1 MYYLITTNTESER
14 AERIIMD
21 KKEKELM
28 NNLKEASIASVETPK
43 ENKEVVTETVEE
55 EITMKTEQMFNVLL
69 FAAAIKVTAVAEV
82 KYLWYLL
89 NEAEESGASKDQL
102 KALKSKLYRIKVEL
116 PEAFEAAKKEADKK
130 REARRLS
137 KQNKWGVSSLC
148 AGINTRERELITRA
162 HEVTHLM
169 GKVKRQE
176 HTAYAIPSVAVMKD
190 RSVQGVQPTAANYMT
205 QYVETHL
212 HTAFL
217 QSAIG
222 TYSAVERVFMGQLYL
237 TINSLEEFKELVG
250 IDLEAGTTDLKYF
263 HETLINGKWV
273 LTIDEGDGRQ
283 KRLSDGLLIEN
294 KDVFFNKDNSKRH
307 TWTYDF
313 CYALSS
319 AGAMKKNG
327 ILLAGVY
334 EGPEPET
341 YAFDWEKMMD
351 LTTCGSWRM
360 NIEYAPDTLTPGQIA
375 QLSMRYAQQ
384 LAPQS
389 VLTDAVPIP
398 TALFV
403 PGKFK
408 MEANGEE
415 VEHMDGLFLKLATY
429 EARMLNEAFP
439 ELYVTDD
446 AVVGQQSQ
454 ERPYNSVKATSV
466 VVDLHLMKAAI
477 GTYSQKFKK
486 GLVLINGDKADLT
499 TRREF
504 YRYSASKGKD
514 GKFGGYAVMLV
525 YPSVLKKYFADNAGN
540 VVWPKM
546 NIAGKEYP
554 APAIFVDF
562 NACKTGIDPVYKTGC
577 RKMNSA
583 HCDSDEGVTSVQTLQ
598 SLFIADYKETMEM
611 VKNRTTAMV
620 EAKEEKMFK
629 TVAKDNAPQNMA
641 TSSGID
647 WMTIQRQ
654 TLPTLAQKYNKT
666 AYRHDGEKAVEGLAR
681 MIETCNFVT
690 PAITQMM
697 MPDVIAV
704 LLGKPVL
711 RTFTKKIRGKILTDY
726 VEVYSTT
733 VPAGT
738 YGIMVR
744 FPKAGRAEF
753 IKVRVISADTLS
765 GRIYGLTDRETT
777 QHIVKLLKNTSE
789 GIVMVPVNGLILKGL
804 GGADFDGDKCKI
816 YVATQSLS
824 SYENGTAEPDEFD
837 LLCDVP
843 SLIVDKDFVIK

>member
-1 MYYLITTNTESER
+1 MKNEINAIIE
-14 AERIIMD
+14 AEEIVVGD
-21 KKEKELM
+21 EKE
-28 NNLKEASIASVETPK
+28 EETK
-43 ENKEVVTETVEE
+43 
-55 EITMKTEQMFNVLL
+55 MKTEKIINVLL
-69 FAAAIKVTAVAEV
+69 FAAAIKSAAVAEV

-89 NEAEESGASKDQL
+89 NEAEEANATKDQL
-102 KALKSKLYRIKVEL
+102 KVLKSSLYRIKVEL
-116 PEAFEAAKKEADKK
+116 PDAFEAAKHAADQK
-130 REARRLS
+130 REARRLE
-137 KQNKWGVSSLC
+137 KQKRWGVSSLC
-148 AGINTRERELITRA
+148 AGINTRERELITRP

-169 GKVKRQE
+169 GKVKKQE
-176 HTAYAIPSVAVMKD
+176 HTAYAIPSLTIMKD
-190 RSVQGVQPTAANYMT
+190 RFIQGVQPTTASYMT
-205 QYVETHL
+205 QYGEPYLRT
-212 HTAFL
+212 TFL
-217 QSAIG
+217 KNAIG
-222 TYSAVERVFMGQLYL
+222 TYSAVERTFMGQLY
-237 TINSLEEFKELVG
+237 ISIDSLDVFEKMVG
-250 IDLEAGTTDLKYF
+250 IKEGEIRFL
-263 HETLINGKWV
+263 HETLIGGKWV
-273 LTIDEGDGRQ
+273 LTVDTDENKQRRICD
-283 KRLSDGLLIEN
+283 DLLLEN
-294 KDVFFNKDNSKRH
+294 KDVFFDKNGNRRH

-327 ILLAGVY
+327 LLVAGVY
-334 EGPEPET
+334 EGPDQSM
-341 YAFDWEKMMD
+341 YFDWERMMD
-351 LTTCGSWRM
+351 ITTCGSWRM

-398 TALFV
+398 TALFI

-408 MEANGEE
+408 MQDKEE

-429 EARMLNEAFP
+429 EARMLNEVFP

-446 AVVGQQSQ
+446 AVIGQQSQ
-454 ERPYNSVKATSV
+454 ERPFNSIKATSV
-466 VVDLHLMKAAI
+466 VVDLQLMKTAI
-477 GTYSQKFKK
+477 GTYAKKFEK
-486 GLVLINGDKADLT
+486 GLVLLNGDKADLE

-525 YPSVLKKYFADNAGN
+525 YPSILKKYFSDAQGN
-540 VVWPKM
+540 VVWPKLE
-546 NIAGKEYP
+546 IAGKECP

-583 HCDSDEGVTSVQTLQ
+583 HCDNDEGVTSVQTLQ
-598 SLFIADYKETMEM
+598 SLFMYDYEKAMQM

-620 EAKEEKMFK
+620 TEKVDKMFNTVAKEE
-629 TVAKDNAPQNMA
+629 APQNMA
-641 TSSGID
+641 TSSGVD
-647 WMTIQRQ
+647 WMTLQRQ
-654 TLPTLAQKYNKT
+654 MLPTLTQKYNKT

-697 MPDVIAV
+697 MPDIVAV

-711 RTFTKKIRGKILTDY
+711 RTFSKKIRSKVLTDY

-738 YGIMVR
+738 FGIMVR

-753 IKVRVISADTLS
+753 IKVRVVGADTLA
-765 GRIYGLTDRETT
+765 GRIYGLTDKETA

-824 SYENGTAEPDEFD
+824 SYEDGTAEPDEFD
-837 LLCDVP
+837 ILCDVP
-843 SLIVDKDFVIK
+843 SIIVDKDFVIK

>member
-1 MYYLITTNTESER
+1 M
-14 AERIIMD
+14 
-21 KKEKELM
+21 
-28 NNLKEASIASVETPK
+28 
-43 ENKEVVTETVEE
+43 
-55 EITMKTEQMFNVLL
+55 
-69 FAAAIKVTAVAEV
+69 
-82 KYLWYLL
+82 
-89 NEAEESGASKDQL
+89 
-102 KALKSKLYRIKVEL
+102 
-116 PEAFEAAKKEADKK
+116 
-130 REARRLS
+130 
-137 KQNKWGVSSLC
+137 
-148 AGINTRERELITRA
+148 
-162 HEVTHLM
+162 
-169 GKVKRQE
+169 
-176 HTAYAIPSVAVMKD
+176 
-190 RSVQGVQPTAANYMT
+190 
-205 QYVETHL
+205 
-212 HTAFL
+212 
-217 QSAIG
+217 
-222 TYSAVERVFMGQLYL
+222 
-237 TINSLEEFKELVG
+237 
-250 IDLEAGTTDLKYF
+250 
-263 HETLINGKWV
+263 
-273 LTIDEGDGRQ
+273 
-283 KRLSDGLLIEN
+283 
-294 KDVFFNKDNSKRH
+294 
-307 TWTYDF
+307 TYDF

-334 EGPEPET
+334 EGPDQSM
-341 YAFDWEKMMD
+341 YFDWDRMMD
-351 LTTCGSWRM
+351 IMTCGSWRM
-360 NIEYAPDTLTPGQIA
+360 NIEYAPDELTPGQIA

-398 TALFV
+398 TALFA

-408 MEANGEE
+408 MEAEDGEE

-439 ELYVTDD
+439 ELYITDD

-454 ERPYNSVKATSV
+454 ERPFNSIKATSV
-466 VVDLHLMKAAI
+466 VVDCHLMKAAI
-477 GTYSQKFKK
+477 GTYANKFEK
-486 GLVLINGDKADLT
+486 GLVLINGDKADLEA
-499 TRREF
+499 RREF
-504 YRYSASKGKD
+504 YRYSSSKGKE
-514 GKFGGYAVMLV
+514 GKFGGYAVMIV
-525 YPSVLKKYFADNAGN
+525 YPSVLKKYFSDNAGK

-598 SLFIADYKETMEM
+598 SLFIADYKRTMKM
-611 VKNRTTAMV
+611 VKNSTTAMV
-620 EAKEEKMFK
+620 ESKSEKMFK
-629 TVAKDNAPQNMA
+629 TVAKEDAPQNMA

-654 TLPTLAQKYNKT
+654 TLPTLAQRYNKV

-711 RTFTKKIRGKILTDY
+711 RTFSKQIRGKVLTDY

-753 IKVRVISADTLS
+753 IKIRVVGADTLM
-765 GRIYGLTDRETT
+765 GRIYGLTDKETAE
-777 QHIVKLLKNTSE
+777 HVAKILRNTSE

-816 YVATQSLS
+816 YVATQPFEA
-824 SYENGTAEPDEFD
+824 YENGTAEPDEFD

-843 SLIVDKDFVIK
+843 SIIVDKDFVINK

>member
-1 MYYLITTNTESER
+1 MTNLYEENITNTIEEEENTMAESTLEELK
-14 AERIIMD
+14 AT
-21 KKEKELM
+21 KE
-28 NNLKEASIASVETPK
+28 I
-43 ENKEVVTETVEE
+43 VVDNTIEE
-55 EITMKTEQMFNVLL
+55 EITMNTMKTEQIINVLL
-69 FAAAIKVTAVAEV
+69 FAAAIKATAVAEV

-116 PEAFEAAKKEADKK
+116 PEAFEAAKKEADQK

-148 AGINTRERELITRA
+148 AGINTRERELITRS

-169 GKVKRQE
+169 GKIKKQD
-176 HTAYAIPSVAVMKD
+176 HSAYAIPSVTIMKD
-190 RSVQGVQPTAANYMT
+190 KFIQGVQPTAANYMT
-205 QYVETHL
+205 QYVEPYL
-212 HTAFL
+212 RTAFL
-217 QSAIG
+217 ESAIG
-222 TYSAVERVFMGQLYL
+222 TYSAVERVFMGQLY
-237 TINSLEEFKELVG
+237 ISIDSLDVFEQMVG
-250 IDLEAGTTDLKYF
+250 IQEGEIRFL
-263 HETLINGKWV
+263 HETLVNGKWV
-273 LTIDEGDGRQ
+273 LTVDTDENKQR
-283 KRLSDGLLIEN
+283 RLSDDMLIEN
-294 KDVFFNKDNSKRH
+294 KDVFFNKDNSRRH
-307 TWTYDF
+307 TWKYDF

-327 ILLAGVY
+327 LLVAGTY

-341 YAFDWEKMMD
+341 YAFDWERMMD

-360 NIEYAPDTLTPGQIA
+360 NIEYAPDSLTPGQIA

-384 LAPQS
+384 LAQQS

-408 MEANGEE
+408 MEQNGEE

-429 EARMLNEAFP
+429 EARLLNEAFP

-454 ERPYNSVKATSV
+454 ERPFNSIKATSV
-466 VVDLHLMKAAI
+466 VIDLQLMKTAI
-477 GTYSQKFKK
+477 GTYAKKFEK
-486 GLVLINGDKADLT
+486 GLVLMNGDKADLE

-525 YPSVLKKYFADNAGN
+525 YPQVLKRYFADSKGN

-546 NIAGKEYP
+546 DIAGKEYP

-583 HCDSDEGVTSVQTLQ
+583 HCDNDEGVTSVQTLQ
-598 SLFIADYKETMEM
+598 SLFIASYEKTMQM

-620 EAKEEKMFK
+620 NEKAEKMFNTVAKEE
-629 TVAKDNAPQNMA
+629 APQNMSA
-641 TSSGID
+641 AGGID
-647 WMTIQRQ
+647 WMTLQRQ
-654 TLPTLAQKYNKT
+654 MLPTLTQKYNKT

-681 MIETCNFVT
+681 LIETCNFVT
-690 PAITQMM
+690 PAVTQMM

-711 RTFTKKIRGKILTDY
+711 RTFTKKIRGKVLTDY

-765 GRIYGLTDRETT
+765 GRIYGLTDKETAKYIT
-777 QHIVKLLKNTSE
+777 RLLKNTSE
-789 GIVMVPVNGLILKGL
+789 GIVMVPVNSLILKGL

-816 YVATQSLS
+816 YVATQSMS
-824 SYENGTAEPDEFD
+824 SYEDGTAEPDEFD

-843 SLIVDKDFVIK
+843 SIIVDKDFIIK